1 LLISQFVAKDIFM
14 ANSTTFLFNTGK
26 TPGMPK
32 QTGHVWLLGAPPNLV
47 EQPQNILVSVN
58 IWA

>member
-1 LLISQFVAKDIFM
+1 M

-26 TPGMPK
+26 TPGMPR
-32 QTGHVWLLGAPPNLV
+32 QTGQVWLFGAAPNLV
-47 EQPQNILVSVN
+47 EQPQNIFVSVN